1 MANLPLIVGTDFGAL
16 PATALRTWSFDFWKE
31 VRNQSFVT
39 NFLGSGPDSMIQRVS
54 ELKATNK
61 GNRAVITLVPNQ
73 VSGGVAGDNMLRGK
87 EDTITTQ
94 EMEVVFDQYRMA
106 YANKGRMS
114 DQKAVVKFREVA
126 KDHLA
131 YNMAKFVDELSF
143 QTLAGIP
150 YTMNLDGSART
161 VGEASQLEFAS
172 TVTAPTALRR
182 LRWDSTNSKL
192 VTSASTAD
200 VTISDK
206 ITYKALV
213 MAKAHMVSK
222 RIKGIRINGKETYH
236 VFIDPISMANLKLDP
251 DFLANLRAA
260 AAAVGR
266 DSEIFKGG
274 IPTVDGLVVHETVY
288 APTTLGASSGSKFG
302 SKGDVEGA
310 FVLICGAQALA
321 FADIDAPYWEEEKQD
336 YGNNFGVSIG
346 KMFGMRKPVFTSSYS
361 NTSEDFGVSVM
372 YVALGI

>member
-1 MANLPLIVGTDFGAL
+1 MANLPLINGTDFGAL
-16 PATALRTWSFDFWKE
+16 PAVALRTWSFDFWKE

-39 NFLGSGPDSMIQRVS
+39 NFLGTGPDSMIQRVS
-54 ELKATNK
+54 ELKETNK
-61 GNRAVITLVPNQ
+61 GNRATITLVPNS

-87 EDTITTQ
+87 EDSITTQ
-94 EMEVVFDQYRMA
+94 EMDVVFDQYRMA

-131 YNMAKFVDELSF
+131 YNMAKFVDELAF

-150 YTMNLDGSART
+150 YTTNLDGSTRT
-161 VGEASQLEFAS
+161 VGEAAQLEYAS
-172 TVTAPTALRR
+172 MVTAPTALRH
-182 LRWDSTNSKL
+182 LRWDAANSKL
-192 VTSASTAD
+192 VANAATTAI
-200 VTISDK
+200 TIADK
-206 ITYKALV
+206 INYKALV

-236 VFIDPISMANLKLDP
+236 VFLDPISMANLKLDP

-274 IPTVDGLVVHETVY
+274 IPTVDGLVVHETIY
-288 APTTLGASSGSKFG
+288 APTTFGAASGSKYG
-302 SKGDVEGA
+302 VDGKVEGA
-310 FVLICGAQALA
+310 RILICGAQALA
-321 FADIDAPYWEEEKQD
+321 FADINAPFWEEEKQD
-336 YGNNFGVSIG
+336 YGNNLGVSIG
-346 KMFGMRKPVFTSSYS
+346 KMFGMRKPVFTNTYS
-361 NTSEDFGVSVM
+361 KSSEDFGVVALD
-372 YVALGI
+372 VALGV